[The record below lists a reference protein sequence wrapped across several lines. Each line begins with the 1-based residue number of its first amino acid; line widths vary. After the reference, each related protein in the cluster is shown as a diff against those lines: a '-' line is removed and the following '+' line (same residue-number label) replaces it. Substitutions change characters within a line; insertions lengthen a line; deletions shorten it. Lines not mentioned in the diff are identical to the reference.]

1 MSHVTITIRLPE
13 ELIERARAAGVTEA
27 DQTALLAEAVER
39 EIVRRETAAALRQ
52 LAEQMSLSEGKHPAP
67 EQVSESLRAIRT
79 EMIDNGDLRST
90 ADDTFTSML
99 FQLRSMPDDFKPST
113 EDIQA
118 EIEAY
123 WAMQS
128 SSSRSETP

>member
-1 MSHVTITIRLPE
+1 MSDVTITIRLPE

-27 DQTALLAEAVER
+27 DQAALLAEAVER

-52 LAEQMSLSEGKHPAP
+52 LAERMSLSEGKRPTP
-67 EQVSESLRAIRT
+67 EQVNEALRAIRAD
-79 EMIDNGDLRST
+79 MIDNGDLRPT

-99 FQLRSMPDDFKPST
+99 FQLWSMPDDFKPST
-113 EDIQA
+113 EAIQA

-128 SSSRSETP
+128 SSSRPETT